1 MIKMSRLIDY
11 DAQFREYF
19 DNWYELNRER
29 YTKPEQIEEKLHS
42 LYDEMGRQGEGGA
55 GLKWIL
61 SSLMSFLCSMPNAAK
76 SLI

>member
-1 MIKMSRLIDY
+1 MSRLIDY

-42 LYDEMGRQGEGGA
+42 LYDEWAAKERAELDKMDIKQ
-55 GLKWIL
+55 
-61 SSLMSFLCSMPNAAK
+61 LMSFLCSMPNAAK